1 MAGSAEGEGSSGGF
15 RRGPVLLVAL
25 ATAGLYVGGAA
36 AADIGDALAELTGA
50 SVLPLLGAVLAQ
62 VAVTLVWPLV
72 HRASVRAVGA
82 DLRYREALNISLSA
96 FTLSHTMPG
105 GGAVGAAVAVSRL
118 RSFGLS
124 GPAAT
129 ASVSLTGPLSVTT
142 VALVG
147 AAGIATAV
155 VAGDLPRDWAWLAAL
170 VLLVLLTV
178 VAGIVAALRSP
189 AAGDRMVSWLG
200 RLPKLDERVG
210 EWRSALRAVTEDDP
224 PASGDLAR
232 IVGWSALKW
241 TADLLSLALVFVAFG
256 QTPRLTVLLV
266 GFGVSQVAAAIPV
279 TPGGIGFV
287 EGGMVAAFVALGAPL
302 SVATSVVLGYRLVET
317 WMPTIA
323 GIPAILRPPAP

>member
-1 MAGSAEGEGSSGGF
+1 MAGSAEGEGSGGF
-15 RRGPVLLVAL
+15 RRGTLLLVVL

-36 AADIGDALAELTGA
+36 VADIGEALAELTGA
-50 SVLPLLGAVLAQ
+50 SILPLAGAVLAQ
-62 VAVTLVWPLV
+62 IVVTLIWPLV
-72 HRASVRAVGA
+72 HRASVRAVGE

-129 ASVSLTGPLSVTT
+129 ASVSLTGPVSVTT

-147 AAGIATAV
+147 AAGIVTAV

-170 VLLVLLTV
+170 VLLVLLAIV
-178 VAGIVAALRSP
+178 VGIVAALRSP
-189 AAGDRMVSWLG
+189 TAGDRLVGWLG
-200 RLPKLDERVG
+200 RLPKLEDRVA

-224 PASGDLAR
+224 PTTGDLAR
-232 IVGWSALKW
+232 IVGWSAVKW
-241 TADLLSLALVFVAFG
+241 TADIVSLALVFVAFG
-256 QTPRLTVLLV
+256 QSPSLTVLLV
-266 GFGVSQVAAAIPV
+266 GFGVSQVAAAIPI

-287 EGGMVAAFVALGAPL
+287 EGGMVAAFVALGSPL
-302 SVATSVVLGYRLVET
+302 SLATSVVLGYRLVET

-323 GIPAILRPPAP
+323 GIPAILRPPSA

>member
-1 MAGSAEGEGSSGGF
+1 MGSAEDEDSSGGF
-15 RRGPVLLVAL
+15 RRGTLLLVVL
-25 ATAGLYVGGAA
+25 VTAALYVGGAA
-36 AADIGDALAELTGA
+36 AADIGEALAELTGA

-62 VAVTLVWPLV
+62 VTVALVWPLV
-72 HRASVRAVGA
+72 HRASVRAVGE

-105 GGAVGAAVAVSRL
+105 GGAVGAAVAVTRL

-147 AAGIATAV
+147 AAGIVTAV

-170 VLLVLLTV
+170 VLLALLAV
-178 VAGIVAALRSP
+178 VAGIVGALRSP
-189 AAGDRMVSWLG
+189 GTSDRLIGWLG
-200 RLPKLDERVG
+200 RLPKLDERVE

-224 PASGDLAR
+224 PGSGDLAR

-241 TADLLSLALVFVAFG
+241 TVDLLSLALVFVAFG

-287 EGGMVAAFVALGAPL
+287 EGGMVAAFVALGSPL
-302 SVATSVVLGYRLVET
+302 SVATSVVLGYRLLET

-323 GIPAILRPPAP
+323 GVPAILRPPDP

>member
-1 MAGSAEGEGSSGGF
+1 MAGSAEDEGSGGF
-15 RRGPVLLVAL
+15 RRGTLLLVVL
-25 ATAGLYVGGAA
+25 ATAGLYAGGAA
-36 AADIGDALAELTGA
+36 VADIGEALAELTGA
-50 SVLPLLGAVLAQ
+50 SILPLAGAVLAQ
-62 VAVTLVWPLV
+62 IVVTLIWPLV
-72 HRASVRAVGA
+72 HRASVRAVGE

-129 ASVSLTGPLSVTT
+129 ASVSLTGPVSVTT

-147 AAGIATAV
+147 AAGIVTAV

-170 VLLVLLTV
+170 VLLVLLAIV
-178 VAGIVAALRSP
+178 VGIVAALRSP
-189 AAGDRMVSWLG
+189 VAGDRLVGWLG
-200 RLPKLDERVG
+200 RLPKLEDRVA

-224 PASGDLAR
+224 PTTGDLAR
-232 IVGWSALKW
+232 IVGWSAVKW
-241 TADLLSLALVFVAFG
+241 TVDIVSLALVFVAFG
-256 QTPRLTVLLV
+256 QTPSLTVLLV
-266 GFGVSQVAAAIPV
+266 GFGVSQVAAAIPI

-287 EGGMVAAFVALGAPL
+287 EGGMVAAFVALGSPL
-302 SVATSVVLGYRLVET
+302 SLATSVVLGYRLVET

-323 GIPAILRPPAP
+323 GIPAILRPPSA

>member
-1 MAGSAEGEGSSGGF
+1 MAGSAEGEGSGGF
-15 RRGPVLLVAL
+15 RRGTLLLVVL
-25 ATAGLYVGGAA
+25 ATAGLYAGGAA
-36 AADIGDALAELTGA
+36 VADIGEALAELTGA
-50 SVLPLLGAVLAQ
+50 SILPLAGAVLAQ
-62 VAVTLVWPLV
+62 IVVTLIWPLV

-129 ASVSLTGPLSVTT
+129 ASVSLTGPVSVTT

-147 AAGIATAV
+147 AAGIVTAV
-155 VAGDLPRDWAWLAAL
+155 VAGDLPRDWAWLAGL
-170 VLLVLLTV
+170 VLLVLLAIV
-178 VAGIVAALRSP
+178 VGIVAALRSP
-189 AAGDRMVSWLG
+189 AAGDRLVGWLG
-200 RLPKLDERVG
+200 RLPKLEDRVA

-224 PASGDLAR
+224 PTTGDLAR
-232 IVGWSALKW
+232 IVGWSAVKW
-241 TADLLSLALVFVAFG
+241 TADIVSLALVFVAFG
-256 QTPRLTVLLV
+256 QTASLTVLLV
-266 GFGVSQVAAAIPV
+266 GFGVSQVAAAIPI

-287 EGGMVAAFVALGAPL
+287 EGGMVAAFVALGSPL
-302 SVATSVVLGYRLVET
+302 SLATSVVLGYRLAET

-323 GIPAILRPPAP
+323 GIPAILRPPSA

>member
-1 MAGSAEGEGSSGGF
+1 MAGSAEGEGSGGF
-15 RRGPVLLVAL
+15 RRGTLLLVVL
-25 ATAGLYVGGAA
+25 ATAGLYAGGAA
-36 AADIGDALAELTGA
+36 VADIGEALAELTGA
-50 SVLPLLGAVLAQ
+50 SILPLAGAVLAQ
-62 VAVTLVWPLV
+62 IVVTLIWPLV
-72 HRASVRAVGA
+72 HRASVRAVGE

-129 ASVSLTGPLSVTT
+129 ASVSLTGPVSVTT

-147 AAGIATAV
+147 AAGIVTAV

-170 VLLVLLTV
+170 VLLVLLAIV
-178 VAGIVAALRSP
+178 VGIVAALRSP
-189 AAGDRMVSWLG
+189 AAGDRLVGWLG
-200 RLPKLDERVG
+200 RLPKLEDRVA

-232 IVGWSALKW
+232 IVGWSAVKW
-241 TADLLSLALVFVAFG
+241 TADIVSLALVFVAFG
-256 QTPRLTVLLV
+256 QTPSLTVLLV

-287 EGGMVAAFVALGAPL
+287 EGGMVAAFVALGSPL
-302 SVATSVVLGYRLVET
+302 SLATSVVLGYRLVET

-323 GIPAILRPPAP
+323 GIPAILRPPSG